1 MRISDWSSD
10 VCSSDLHGF
19 GQLSCSVLDV
29 KGDLAEL
36 RFQGDAETQDAMFQD
51 LLARLG
57 DDEGRR
63 RYLRR
68 SVLWPGTLSCRG
80 GQFVCTIL
88 NMSLGGAKVALSD
101 ARHVEEDRK
110 STRLNSSH

>member
-1 MRISDWSSD
+1 
-10 VCSSDLHGF
+10 
-19 GQLSCSVLDV
+19 
-29 KGDLAEL
+29 
-36 RFQGDAETQDAMFQD
+36 MFQD

-101 ARHVEEDRK
+101 ARDCPGGVTLLGDRFEGLAAAVVWQRGRSEEHTTEIQSQMRT
-110 STRLNSSH
+110 SYAVFCL

>member
-1 MRISDWSSD
+1 
-10 VCSSDLHGF
+10 
-19 GQLSCSVLDV
+19 
-29 KGDLAEL
+29 
-36 RFQGDAETQDAMFQD
+36 MFQD

-101 ARHVEEDRK
+101 ARDCAGGVTLLGDRFEGLPAVVGWQRGRPRSEERRVGK
-110 STRLNSSH
+110 GGGSPFRFRWWTVT